1 MKYVIVGGVAGGA
14 TTAARLRRLDEN
26 ADIVIFEK
34 GAHISYANCGLPYYI
49 GDTIKERK
57 QLFLQTPDS
66 FGARFNVDVRVNT
79 EVLSIDRSKKCVHVR
94 NGRTQKEYDELYDK
108 LVLAPGAVPVRPAL
122 EGVDLPRI
130 YTLRS
135 VSDTDHI
142 KEIVASLVA
151 QTVGAQPSA
160 VVVGAGFVGLEMV
173 ENLCRV
179 GFSVSLVEMADYIMP
194 MADYPVAAPVQSHL
208 RAKGVKLYLR
218 NSVTAFAE
226 QSGKTEV
233 RLRNGETLAADLVLL
248 SVGVKPLTDLARQAG
263 LELGERG
270 GIKVNGFMQTSDPNI
285 YAVGDAVEFPHP
297 LTGHSMLCYLA
308 GPANKQA
315 RICADNLVLGNVK
328 QYKGSV
334 GTAIAKVFDMTV
346 GMTGLSENFLIQ
358 SGMPYQTAVIH
369 AASHASY
376 YPDAHQMVLK
386 INFNPTT
393 GQLLGGQAAGFEGVD
408 KRVDMMASVI
418 SARGT
423 VYDLIDIE
431 HAYAP
436 PFSSAKDPVTVA
448 GYVAENILTGK
459 MLPMK
464 WSDLKQRIDEG
475 EDDLFV
481 IDVRSAL
488 ECKQGTIP
496 GAVNYPLDELREFL
510 DEIPTDKTI
519 VTYCAIG
526 LRSYLAA
533 RILAQSGFEKVY
545 TLSGGYKTYSQCV
558 AELNK

>member
-1 MKYVIVGGVAGGA
+1 MTYVIVGGVAGGA
-14 TTAARLRRLDEN
+14 TTAARLRRLDED

-34 GAHISYANCGLPYYI
+34 GGHISYANCGLPYYI

-57 QLFLQTPDS
+57 QLFLQTPES

-79 EVLSIDRSKKCVHVR
+79 EVLSIDRQGKHVHVR
-94 NGRTQKEYDELYDK
+94 NGRTQKEYDEPYDK

-122 EGVDLPRI
+122 DGVNLPHI

-142 KEIVASLVA
+142 KEIVASLAA
-151 QTVGAQPSA
+151 QTVAEQPTA

-179 GFSVSLVEMADYIMP
+179 GFRVSLVEMADYVMP

-208 RAKGVKLYLR
+208 RAKGVKLYLC
-218 NSVTAFAE
+218 NSVTSFAE
-226 QSGKTEV
+226 KDGKTMV
-233 RLRNGETLAADLVLL
+233 HLRNGEILTADIVLL
-248 SVGVKPLTDLARQAG
+248 SVGVKPLTNLPRQAG

-270 GIKVNGFMQTSDPNI
+270 GIKVNAYMQTSDPDI

-297 LTGHSMLCYLA
+297 LTGQSALCYLA

-328 QYKGSV
+328 QYQGAV
-334 GTAIAKVFDMTV
+334 GTAIAKVFDMTIGV
-346 GMTGLSENFLIQ
+346 TGLSEHYLQQNHI
-358 SGMPYQTAVIH
+358 PYITSIIH

-376 YPDAHQMVLK
+376 YPDAHQMVVK
-386 INFNPTT
+386 INFDQTT

-418 SARGT
+418 SAKGT

-459 MLPMK
+459 MMPMS
-464 WSDLKQRIDEG
+464 WSELKQRIDEDN
-475 EDDLFV
+475 EDLFV

-488 ECKQGTIP
+488 ECKQGMIP

-526 LRSYLAA
+526 LRSYLAS
-533 RILAQSGFEKVY
+533 RILMQSGFEKVY

>member
-14 TTAARLRRLDEN
+14 TTAARLRRLDED
-26 ADIVIFEK
+26 AEIIIFEK

-79 EVLSIDRSKKCVHVR
+79 EVLSIDRQNMRVHVR
-94 NGRTQKEYDELYDK
+94 NGRTQKEYDESYDK

-122 EGVDLPRI
+122 DGIDLPHI

-142 KEIVASLVA
+142 KEMVASLAA
-151 QTVGAQPSA
+151 QTVGAQPTA

-179 GFSVSLVEMADYIMP
+179 GFHVSLVE

-208 RAKGVKLYLR
+208 RAKGVTLYLR

-226 QSGKTEV
+226 QNGKTDIH
-233 RLRNGETLAADLVLL
+233 LRSGETLTADIVLL
-248 SVGVKPLTDLARQAG
+248 SVGVKPLTDLPRQAG

-270 GIKVNGFMQTSDPNI
+270 GIKVNGYMQTSDPNI

-297 LTGHSMLCYLA
+297 LTGRSTLCYLA

-315 RICADNLVLGNVK
+315 RICADNLALGNVK

-334 GTAIAKVFDMTV
+334 GTAIAKVFDMTIGV
-346 GMTGLSENFLIQ
+346 TGLSENYLKQNEI
-358 SGMPYQTAVIH
+358 SYQTAVIH

-418 SARGT
+418 SAQGT

-436 PFSSAKDPVTVA
+436 PFSSAKDPATVA

-459 MLPMK
+459 MFPMR
-464 WSDLKQRIDEG
+464 WSDLKQRIDDG
-475 EDDLFV
+475 DDDLFV

-488 ECKQGTIP
+488 ECKQGMIP

-533 RILAQSGFEKVY
+533 RILVQSGFEKVY
-545 TLSGGYKTYSQCV
+545 TLSGGYRTYSQCV

>member
-14 TTAARLRRLDEN
+14 TTAARLRRLDED

-57 QLFLQTPDS
+57 QLFLQTPES

-79 EVLSIDRSKKCVHVR
+79 EVVAIDRPNKRVHVR
-94 NGRTQKEYDELYDK
+94 NSRTQKEYDESYDK

-122 EGVDLPRI
+122 EGIDLPHI

-142 KEIVASLVA
+142 KEMVASLAA
-151 QTVGAQPSA
+151 QTVSAQPTA

-179 GFSVSLVEMADYIMP
+179 GFQVSLVEMADYIMP

-208 RAKGVKLYLR
+208 RAKGVALYLR

-226 QSGKTEV
+226 KDGKTVV
-233 RLRNGETLAADLVLL
+233 RLRNGETLTADIVLL
-248 SVGVKPLTDLARQAG
+248 SVGVKPLTDLAQQAG
-263 LELGERG
+263 LELGDRG
-270 GIKVNGFMQTSDPNI
+270 GMKVNAYMQTCDPDI
-285 YAVGDAVEFPHP
+285 YAVGDAVEFSHP
-297 LTGHSMLCYLA
+297 LTGRSTLCYLA

-315 RICADNLVLGNVK
+315 RICADNLVFGNVK

-334 GTAIAKVFDMTV
+334 GTAIAKVFDMTI
-346 GMTGLSENFLIQ
+346 GLTGLSERYLQQN
-358 SGMPYQTAVIH
+358 GMPYQTSVIH

-408 KRVDMMASVI
+408 KRMDMMASVI
-418 SARGT
+418 SAKGT

-459 MLPMK
+459 MLPMS
-464 WSDLKQRIDEG
+464 WSELKQHVDNK
-475 EDDLFV
+475 DDMFV

-488 ECKQGTIP
+488 ECKQGMIP

-526 LRSYLAA
+526 LRSYLAS
-533 RILAQSGFEKVY
+533 RILVQSGFEKVY

-558 AELNK
+558 TELNK

>member
-14 TTAARLRRLDEN
+14 TTAARLRRLDED
-26 ADIVIFEK
+26 AEIIIFEK

-79 EVLSIDRSKKCVHVR
+79 EVLSIDRQNMRVHVR
-94 NGRTQKEYDELYDK
+94 NGRTQKEYDESYDK

-122 EGVDLPRI
+122 DGIDLPHI

-142 KEIVASLVA
+142 KEMVASLAA
-151 QTVGAQPSA
+151 QTVGAQPTA

-179 GFSVSLVEMADYIMP
+179 GFHVSLVEMADYIMP
-194 MADYPVAAPVQSHL
+194 MADYPVVAPVQSHL
-208 RAKGVKLYLR
+208 RAKGVTLYLR

-226 QSGKTEV
+226 QNGKTEV
-233 RLRNGETLAADLVLL
+233 HLRSGETLTADIVLL
-248 SVGVKPLTDLARQAG
+248 SVGVKPLTDLPRQAG

-270 GIKVNGFMQTSDPNI
+270 GIKVNGYMQTSDPNI

-297 LTGHSMLCYLA
+297 LTGRSTLCYLA

-334 GTAIAKVFDMTV
+334 GTAIAKVFDMTIGV
-346 GMTGLSENFLIQ
+346 TGLSENYLKQNEI
-358 SGMPYQTAVIH
+358 SYQTAVIH

-418 SARGT
+418 SAQGT
-423 VYDLIDIE
+423 IYDLIDIE

-436 PFSSAKDPVTVA
+436 PFSSAKDPATVA

-459 MLPMK
+459 MLPMR
-464 WSDLKQRIDEG
+464 WSDLKQRIDDG
-475 EDDLFV
+475 DDDLFV

-488 ECKQGTIP
+488 ECKQGMIP

-533 RILAQSGFEKVY
+533 RILVQSGFEKVY
-545 TLSGGYKTYSQCV
+545 TLSGGYRTYSQCV

>member
-14 TTAARLRRLDEN
+14 TTAARLRRLDED
-26 ADIVIFEK
+26 AEIIIFEK

-79 EVLSIDRSKKCVHVR
+79 EVLSIDRQNMRVHVR
-94 NGRTQKEYDELYDK
+94 NGRTQKEYDESYDK
-108 LVLAPGAVPVRPAL
+108 LVLAPGAVPVRPAFD
-122 EGVDLPRI
+122 GIDLPHI

-142 KEIVASLVA
+142 KEMVASLAA
-151 QTVGAQPSA
+151 QTVGAQPTA

-179 GFSVSLVEMADYIMP
+179 GFHVSLVEMADYIMP

-208 RAKGVKLYLR
+208 RAKGVTLYLR
-218 NSVTAFAE
+218 NSVTAFVE
-226 QSGKTEV
+226 QNGKTEV
-233 RLRNGETLAADLVLL
+233 HLRSGETLMADIVLL
-248 SVGVKPLTDLARQAG
+248 SVGVKPLTDLPRQAG

-270 GIKVNGFMQTSDPNI
+270 GIKVNGYMQTSDPNI

-297 LTGHSMLCYLA
+297 LTGRSTLCYLA

-315 RICADNLVLGNVK
+315 RICADNLALGNVK

-334 GTAIAKVFDMTV
+334 GTAIAKVFDMTIGV
-346 GMTGLSENFLIQ
+346 TGLSENYLKQNGI
-358 SGMPYQTAVIH
+358 SYQTAVIH

-459 MLPMK
+459 MFPMS
-464 WSDLKQRIDEG
+464 WSDLKQRIDDG
-475 EDDLFV
+475 DDDLFV

-488 ECKQGTIP
+488 ECKQGMIP

-533 RILAQSGFEKVY
+533 RILVQSGFEKVY
-545 TLSGGYKTYSQCV
+545 TLSGGYRTYSQCV

>member
-14 TTAARLRRLDEN
+14 TTAARLRRLDED

-142 KEIVASLVA
+142 KEIVASLAA

-248 SVGVKPLTDLARQAG
+248 SVGVKPLTDLPRQAG

-346 GMTGLSENFLIQ
+346 GMTGLSENFLVQ

-533 RILAQSGFEKVY
+533 RILVQSGFEKVY